1 MIRINLLK
9 PETKEIKEGPAPEG
23 VPEFKPKKAPN
34 VGNLI
39 FLLLI
44 IGLGAFYFFQKKA
57 FDRENELLRIAQEEK
72 SRLAYVTAALEELSA
87 QKAAL
92 ERKINLINSLIA
104 QQDLAV
110 RIMDDLSRNLPEW
123 VWLTEVTYDTKG
135 LQIKGKALS
144 NNLIADYISSLEE
157 SPNLMNVSIISSVQ
171 RRTRRDEYMEFGL
184 NASIERQAEL
194 GETPGAPGP
203 KTKAA
208 AKKRGTP

>member
-34 VGNLI
+34 IGNLI

-184 NASIERQAEL
+184 NASIERPVEL
-194 GETPGAPGP
+194 GETSEAPGP

-208 AKKRGTP
+208 AKKRGMP